1 VHSSSEMMEKI
12 EMSLSSLRDALR
24 HRIAVTLL
32 FAFPL
37 GLWAQ
42 DAQPVPAQSASQQSP
57 SSQALPAAPSAHQ
70 HPFVVEDY
78 AKPKRAFPNVI
89 APYTTRN
96 VPPPDLT
103 NTPRIDQLMR
113 DGKIYLS
120 MDDAVSLALENNLD
134 IGIARYNVNIADT
147 EILRAKGGAE
157 NFFGVN
163 TGIVQNT
170 PGGGVGGLSGSVG
183 SGPGGT
189 SAAAGGIGAG
199 TNGLVSTTL
208 GIGPQITSFDPVLSA
223 TLQED
228 HFSGLS
234 SSAFSGAPVLKQNTG
249 TYNFQYLQG
258 LHSGTDLSVGFSN
271 SRTTTNSTFSS
282 LSPLITP
289 SFKFQLKQ
297 HLLQGFGF
305 APNTRIIQITKN
317 NREIT
322 DVAFRLQIITTTDQ
336 IENLYWNLVYAYEN
350 VRVQQEAL
358 AFAQKTLSDTQK
370 QVQIGSLAPIESVRA
385 QNTVA
390 GDQQNLVQAQ
400 TNLDLQQL
408 LMKNALSRTLQDP
421 ALANAEVIPT
431 TTMALPQQEPVIPTE
446 DLVNEALQHRAE
458 LAESRIDLQN
468 REISER
474 ALKNVLL
481 PSLDLFAYY
490 GGSGLAGTQNPANL
504 CVNQSAQQ
512 QQSGFCAGPNPSF
525 GGATAIP
532 TAGSNSYSS
541 SLSDLVNSTAPDKG
555 VGFTLNI
562 PIRNRQAQALQ
573 VRGELEYRQAQMRL
587 QQIENQVRIEVR
599 NAQFSVTQN
608 RASVQAAQAAVAL
621 GQQSLE
627 AEQKKFRLGASTGT
641 SVLNYQ
647 SQLATAQSQLVSAEA
662 AYEKAQVELD
672 RSTGLLLE
680 HAGIVM
686 DDAVKGQVTHMPKI
700 PYVAPR
706 PDADSM
712 STPTQTQQPASP
724 PQ

>member
-1 VHSSSEMMEKI
+1 
-12 EMSLSSLRDALR
+12 MSLFSLKHALR
-24 HRIAVTLL
+24 YGMAVTLL

-37 GLWAQ
+37 GLWSQ
-42 DAQPVPAQSASQQSP
+42 DAQPVPAQSTSQQSS
-57 SSQALPAAPSAHQ
+57 SSQALPAAPSSHQ

-89 APYTTRN
+89 APYTSRN
-96 VPPPDLT
+96 VPPPDLS

-134 IGIARYNVNIADT
+134 IGIARYNLNIADT

-170 PGGGVGGLSGSVG
+170 PGGGVGGLSGNVG

-189 SAAAGGIGAG
+189 SAASGGIGAG
-199 TNGLVSTTL
+199 TNGLVSSTL
-208 GIGPQITSFDPVLSA
+208 GIGPNITSFDPVVSA
-223 TLQED
+223 TLQSD
-228 HFSGLS
+228 HARFECTSPFCGS
-234 SSAFSGAPVLKQNTG
+234 VQNT
-249 TYNFQYLQG
+249 TTANFNYVQG
-258 LHSGTDLSVGFSN
+258 LQSGTNIGVGFTN
-271 SRTTTNSTFSS
+271 SRLTSNNPFSFVSPTLNSG
-282 LSPLITP
+282 
-289 SFKFQLKQ
+289 FKFQLTQ

-305 APNTRIIQITKN
+305 LPNTRIIQITKN

-390 GDQQNLVQAQ
+390 TDQQNLVQAQ

-431 TTMALPQQEPVIPTE
+431 STMALPQQEPVAPTE

-458 LAESRIDLQN
+458 LAQSRIDLSN

-474 ALKNVLL
+474 ALKNLL
-481 PSLDLFAYY
+481 RPTLDLFAYY
-490 GGSGLAGTQNPANL
+490 GGSGAGGTQ
-504 CVNQSAQQ
+504 SALATCGAPGAIPGIC
-512 QQSGFCAGPNPSF
+512 SPPGSFPSTSY
-525 GGATAIP
+525 GATL
-532 TAGSNSYSS
+532 NK
-541 SLSDLVNSTAPDKG
+541 LVNSSAPDKG
-555 VGFTLNI
+555 AGLTLSI
-562 PIRNRQAQALQ
+562 PIRNRQSQALQ

-608 RASVQAAQAAVAL
+608 RASVQAAQAAVDL

-647 SQLATAQSQLVSAEA
+647 SQLAAAESQLVSAEA
-662 AYEKAQVELD
+662 AYEKAEVELD

-686 DDAVKGQVTHMPKI
+686 DDAIKGEVTHAPKI

-706 PDADSM
+706 PNADSVM
-712 STPTQTQQPASP
+712 SPQQNSQPASP

>member
-1 VHSSSEMMEKI
+1 MMEKT

-24 HRIAVTLL
+24 HGIAVTLL

-42 DAQPVPAQSASQQSP
+42 DAQPVPAQSTSQP
-57 SSQALPAAPSAHQ
+57 SSTQALPAAPSAHQ

-120 MDDAVSLALENNLD
+120 MDDAVALALENNLD
-134 IGIARYNVNIADT
+134 IAISRYNLNIADT
-147 EILRAKGGAE
+147 DILRARSGA
-157 NFFGVN
+157 NQILGVN
-163 TGIVQNT
+163 NGVVQNT
-170 PGGGVGGLSGSVG
+170 PGGGVGGLSGAVG

-199 TNGLVSTTL
+199 TSGIVNTTEGLGPIVS
-208 GIGPQITSFDPVLSA
+208 SFDPIITG
-223 TLQED
+223 TLQID
-228 HFSGLS
+228 HLRTECTSPFCN
-234 SSAFSGAPVLKQNTG
+234 PVGTVQNTG
-249 TYNFQYLQG
+249 TANFLYSQG
-258 LHSGTDLSVGFSN
+258 FHSGTNMQLGFTN
-271 SRTTTNSTFSS
+271 SRVATNNPFST
-282 LSPLITP
+282 LSPQL
-289 SFKFQLKQ
+289 SSGFKFQLTQ
-297 HLLQGFGF
+297 RLLQGFGF
-305 APNTRIIQITKN
+305 NANDRLIRIAKN

-322 DVAFRLQIITTTDQ
+322 DVAFRLQVITTVDQ

-358 AFAQKTLSDTQK
+358 AFAQKTLSDNQK
-370 QVQIGSLAPIESVRA
+370 QVQIGSLAPIEVVRA

-390 GDQQNLVQAQ
+390 TDQQNLVQAQ

-421 ALANAEVIPT
+421 TLANAEVIPT
-431 TTMALPQQEPVIPTE
+431 TTMALPDQEPVVPTE
-446 DLVNEALQHRAE
+446 DLVNEALQHRAD
-458 LAESRIDLQN
+458 LAENRIDLN
-468 REISER
+468 SREISVK
-474 ALKNVLL
+474 AIKSSLL

-490 GGSGLAGTQNPANL
+490 GGSGVGGLQSPYAACGTGGQFVPP
-504 CVNQSAQQ
+504 CVNP
-512 QQSGFCAGPNPSF
+512 SGYGTTLNKL
-525 GGATAIP
+525 ID
-532 TAGSNSYSS
+532 SS
-541 SLSDLVNSTAPDKG
+541 SPDKG
-555 VGFTLNI
+555 AGITLSI
-562 PIRNRQAQALQ
+562 PILNRQAQALAS
-573 VRGELEYRQAQMRL
+573 RSMLELRQTQMRL
-587 QQIENQVRIEVR
+587 QQIDNQVRIEVR

-608 RASVQAAQAAVAL
+608 RAAVQASQAAVAL
-621 GQQSLE
+621 AQQSLE

-647 SQLATAQSQLVSAEA
+647 SQLATAKSNLVSAEA
-662 AYEKAQVELD
+662 AYEKAELELD
-672 RSTGLLLE
+672 RATGLLLE

-686 DDAVKGQVTHMPKI
+686 DDAVKGQVSHMPKI

-706 PDADSM
+706 PNADSVM
-712 STPTQTQQPASP
+712 SPPTPAQQPVPP

>member
-1 VHSSSEMMEKI
+1 VRSNSEMMEKI
-12 EMSLSSLRDALR
+12 EMSLSSFNHAFR
-24 HRIAVTLL
+24 HVMAVFLL

-42 DAQPVPAQSASQQSP
+42 DAQSAGAQPQDSSPHQSSP
-57 SSQALPAAPSAHQ
+57 QALPPAPSSHQ
-70 HPFVVEDY
+70 HSFVVEDY
-78 AKPKRAFPNVI
+78 SKPKRAFPNVI
-89 APYTTRN
+89 APYTPRD
-96 VPPPDLT
+96 VPAPDLT

-120 MDDAVSLALENNLD
+120 MDDAVALALENNLD
-134 IGIARYNVNIADT
+134 IAISRYNANIADT
-147 EILRAKGGAE
+147 EILRSKGGAN

-170 PGGGVGGLSGSVG
+170 PGGGVGGLNGTVG

-189 SAAAGGIGAG
+189 SAASGGIGAG
-199 TNGLVSTTL
+199 TNGLVSSTL
-208 GIGPQITSFDPVLSA
+208 GIGPTITSFDPIVSA
-223 TLQED
+223 TLQSD
-228 HFSGLS
+228 HARFECTSPFCGS
-234 SSAFSGAPVLKQNTG
+234 VQNT
-249 TYNFQYLQG
+249 TTANFNYVQG
-258 LHSGTDLSVGFSN
+258 LQSGTNIGVGFTN
-271 SRTTTNSTFSS
+271 SRITSNNPFTFVSPSLNSG
-282 LSPLITP
+282 
-289 SFKFQLKQ
+289 FKFQLTQ

-305 APNTRIIQITKN
+305 LPNTRLIQITKN
-317 NREIT
+317 DREIT

-385 QNTVA
+385 QNTVST
-390 GDQQNLVQAQ
+390 DQQNLVQAQ

-431 TTMALPQQEPVIPTE
+431 STMALPQQEPVVPTE

-458 LAESRIDLQN
+458 LAESRIDLSN

-474 ALKNVLL
+474 ALKNLL
-481 PSLDLFAYY
+481 RPSLDLFAYY
-490 GGSGLAGTQNPANL
+490 GGAGAGGTQSPLAT
-504 CVNQSAQQ
+504 C
-512 QQSGFCAGPNPSF
+512 
-525 GGATAIP
+525 GAPGAIP
-532 TAGSNSYSS
+532 GICSPPGSFPSTGYGSTLNK
-541 SLSDLVNSTAPDKG
+541 LINSTAPDKG
-555 VGFTLNI
+555 AGVTLSI
-562 PIRNRQAQALQ
+562 PLRNRQDQALQ

-608 RASVQAAQAAVAL
+608 RAAVQAAQAAVELAN
-621 GQQSLE
+621 QSLD

-641 SVLNYQ
+641 NVLNYQ
-647 SQLATAQSQLVSAEA
+647 SQLATAKSNLVSAEA
-662 AYEKAQVELD
+662 AYEKAEIELD
-672 RSTGLLLE
+672 RATGLLLE

-686 DDAVKGQVTHMPKI
+686 PDAIKGEVTHMPNI

-706 PDADSM
+706 QDVRSVMPGPDNPQ
-712 STPTQTQQPASP
+712 TPVQQPPTP